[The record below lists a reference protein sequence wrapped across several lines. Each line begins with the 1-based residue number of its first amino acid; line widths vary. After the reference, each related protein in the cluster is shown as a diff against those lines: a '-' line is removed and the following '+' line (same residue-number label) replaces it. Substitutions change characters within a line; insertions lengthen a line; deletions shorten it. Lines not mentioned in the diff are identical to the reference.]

1 MRVFFH
7 VRLLH
12 SKIRI
17 PFSLSNVRLA
27 KPDWLCSAVIEMPD
41 YSAVSQL
48 ASIVPNV
55 SPRRIVVLQW
65 QLAYV
70 VKVEPVYHG
79 LVWQEIA

>member
-1 MRVFFH
+1 M
-7 VRLLH
+7 LH

-27 KPDWLCSAVIEMPD
+27 KPDRLCSAVIEMPD
-41 YSAVSQL
+41 YSAVGQL
-48 ASIVPNV
+48 APIVPNV
-55 SPRRIVVLQW
+55 CSRRIVVLQW

-70 VKVEPVYHG
+70 VKVESVYHG